1 MTDLPT
7 GTITFLYTDIEG
19 STRLWEQQPDAMQRA
34 LERHD
39 AILRGAIGSNG
50 GQVFRTVGDALCAA
64 FPTAPQAV
72 AAAAQA
78 QRGLYAE
85 DWALESPLRVRI
97 ALHTGAAELQGG
109 DYVGGSLNRIG
120 RLLPVCHGGQ
130 VLLTQAVEQL
140 ARDRLPEGTRLLDLG
155 QQRFRDLAQPERVF
169 QLVIAG
175 LPERFPPLKTLD
187 AFPNNLPLQV
197 TSFIGRQKE
206 LEEVRQRLDSFR
218 LLTLTGPGGTGK
230 TRLALQAAAGGIESF
245 PDGAWLVELA
255 PLADPVLVPQN
266 IASALGLRETP
277 GQPLLELLTDYLR
290 GRSLLLVLDNCEHL
304 IEACAQAADRL
315 LHACPDVKILVS
327 SREALGI
334 DGEATYRVPPLSLP
348 DAYELQ
354 EYEQLARYESVQLF
368 VERAKA
374 VNSHFSLTPQ
384 NAPAVRRICQ
394 RLDGIPLALELAAAR
409 LKLFSAEQIAARLDD
424 RFRLLTGG
432 SRTALPRQQTL
443 QALIDWSYELLS
455 EPEKALFRRLSV
467 FAGGWSFE
475 AAEAVCAGEIDHA
488 LVIAPL
494 EMLDL
499 LSQLVN
505 KSLVLADEEGRE
517 EARYHFLETVRQY
530 ASQKLVASGEAAQM
544 RNRHMAFFAAQVK
557 AEQDQFLPYGLDIQ
571 GGMAW
576 LERELDNLR
585 LAQEWALEHDLVLA
599 MQMISRTYFLWAQR
613 GYAAETHRFISQV
626 IEKAELRPE
635 YQVGGDPGSICWLS
649 QVWAAQGAISMG
661 QGQEKASKSAFERS
675 LLLSRSV
682 QADDATAYALF
693 LSSTTFQI
701 ASDPEAALARLS
713 ECILLARR
721 LGDQSLLT
729 MALML
734 QANVMVKID
743 GFTASRELLLKA
755 MNEMDHA
762 GNNFGS
768 AMSRMQL
775 AFHTFAAGDYDEA
788 GRLYQESYTLYEKI
802 GLRGFQNVCRSGMAD
817 IARMQGDVLH
827 AARLYQ
833 ETIAFHVTTGNLGAV
848 ARCLECLAFIAMAQ
862 GELPQA
868 GRLFG
873 AAEGIREAS
882 HSPMLPFEQSEYE
895 AQVDGLRKR
904 LEPDVLKT
912 AWIAGRA
919 LDVERDVAFAAKL
932 TAGEAVDTTR

>member
-140 ARDRLPEGTRLLDLG
+140 GRDRLPEGTRLLDLG

-187 AFPNNLPLQV
+187 AFLNNLPLQL

-206 LEEVRQRLDSFR
+206 LEEVRQRLASFR

-230 TRLALQAAAGGIESF
+230 TRLALQAAASAIESF
-245 PDGAWLVELA
+245 ADGAWLVELA

-266 IASALGLRETP
+266 IASTFGLRENP
-277 GQPLLELLTDYLR
+277 GQTLIELVADYLH
-290 GRSLLLVLDNCEHL
+290 GRNLLLVLDNCEHL

-374 VNSHFSLTPQ
+374 VNSHFSLTPK

-443 QALIDWSYELLS
+443 GAMIDWSYELLS

-475 AAEAVCAGEIDHA
+475 AAEAVCTGEVDGG
-488 LVIAPL
+488 LVIEPV
-494 EMLDL
+494 EVLDL
-499 LSQLVN
+499 LAQLVN
-505 KSLVLADEEGRE
+505 KSLVLVDEQGE
-517 EARYHFLETVRQY
+517 ESRYHFLETVRQY
-530 ASQKLVASGEAAQM
+530 ASEKLVASGEAAQV
-544 RNRHMAFFAAQVK
+544 RYRHMIFFAGQAS
-557 AEQDQFLPYGLDIQ
+557 QDHDRYLQFSPGLYRR
-571 GGMAW
+571 MAW

-585 LAQEWALEHDLVLA
+585 LAQEWALEHNLDLALQIMA
-599 MQMISRTYFLWAQR
+599 DTYFLRAQR
-613 GYAAETHRFISQV
+613 GYGMEALRLLRQAIQM
-626 IEKAELRPE
+626 ADARPE
-635 YQVGGDPGSICWLS
+635 YQPGGSPGSIRLLALAW
-649 QVWAAQGAISMG
+649 MG
-661 QGQEKASKSAFERS
+661 QGA
-675 LLLSRSV
+675 LL
-682 QADDATAYALF
+682 
-693 LSSTTFQI
+693 
-701 ASDPEAALARLS
+701 
-713 ECILLARR
+713 
-721 LGDQSLLT
+721 
-729 MALML
+729 
-734 QANVMVKID
+734 
-743 GFTASRELLLKA
+743 
-755 MNEMDHA
+755 
-762 GNNFGS
+762 
-768 AMSRMQL
+768 
-775 AFHTFAAGDYDEA
+775 
-788 GRLYQESYTLYEKI
+788 
-802 GLRGFQNVCRSGMAD
+802 
-817 IARMQGDVLH
+817 
-827 AARLYQ
+827 
-833 ETIAFHVTTGNLGAV
+833 
-848 ARCLECLAFIAMAQ
+848 MAQ
-862 GELPQA
+862 E
-868 GRLFG
+868 
-873 AAEGIREAS
+873 I
-882 HSPMLPFEQSEYE
+882 
-895 AQVDGLRKR
+895 
-904 LEPDVLKT
+904 
-912 AWIAGRA
+912 GRA
-919 LDVERDVAFAAKL
+919 HV
-932 TAGEAVDTTR
+932 